1 MYEVAEGFDTYQTY
15 LAHKS
20 HFTSNYDYFKY
31 KGKVKAS
38 LESYLRRKDKF
49 FFRKLGKKYDKE
61 ELVNFFVSN
70 FVVSDNWIG
79 NLVSQES
86 EENYVRFQ
94 KRMQSLSYLYDN
106 DVHRIIDYCR
116 ENDLQLNSVLLVE
129 DDNHPILLKLLLQKK
144 ISIETV
150 IIMDDTL
157 KFIRYWNAKLDDII
171 WEEKKQLISNYRQ
184 FLKYDRNTYR
194 QKLKEI
200 IDGS

>member
-15 LAHKS
+15 LALKR

-171 WEEKKQLISNYRQ
+171 WEENKQLISNYRQ
-184 FLKYDRNTYR
+184 FLKYDQNTYR

-200 IDGS
+200 IDES

>member
-15 LAHKS
+15 LALKR

-61 ELVNFFVSN
+61 ELINFFVSN

-171 WEEKKQLISNYRQ
+171 WEENKQLISNYRQ
-184 FLKYDRNTYR
+184 FLKYDQNTYR

-200 IDGS
+200 IDES

>member
-15 LAHKS
+15 LALKR

-38 LESYLRRKDKF
+38 LESYLRRKYKF

>member
-15 LAHKS
+15 LALKR
-20 HFTSNYDYFKY
+20 HFTSDYDYFKY

-38 LESYLRRKDKF
+38 LESFLRRKDKF

-94 KRMQSLSYLYDN
+94 KRMKSLSYLYDN
-106 DVHRIIDYCR
+106 DLHRIIDYCR
-116 ENDLQLNSVLLVE
+116 DNDLSPNQLLLVE
-129 DDNHPILLKLLLQKK
+129 NGDHPALLRLLLQKK

-150 IIMDDTL
+150 IIMDESL
-157 KFIRYWNAKLDDII
+157 KFVRYWNAKLDDII
-171 WEEKKQLISNYRQ
+171 WEEKRQLISNYRK
-184 FLKYDRNTYR
+184 FLKYDPLPYR
-194 QKLKEI
+194 KKLREI
-200 IDGS
+200 IHES

>member
-1 MYEVAEGFDTYQTY
+1 M
-15 LAHKS
+15 
-20 HFTSNYDYFKY
+20 
-31 KGKVKAS
+31 
-38 LESYLRRKDKF
+38 
-49 FFRKLGKKYDKE
+49 
-61 ELVNFFVSN
+61 NFFVSN

-171 WEEKKQLISNYRQ
+171 CEEKKQLISNYRQ
-184 FLKYDRNTYR
+184 FLKYDRNSYR

>member
-15 LAHKS
+15 LALKR

-150 IIMDDTL
+150 IIMDDPL

-184 FLKYDRNTYR
+184 FLKYDRNIYR

-200 IDGS
+200 IDES

>member
-15 LAHKS
+15 LALKI